1 MQHNVH
7 LQSIALYWCF
17 LSQTGRWA
25 AQGLNWISG
34 ASQRPPCDSWQSW
47 TGGALILVGHLHL
60 YHPHHP
66 HYPYHPYHQYHPHHR
81 RQQCQHQD
89 PNHLQQALLRWFYV
103 NFRHFMLLGKLN
115 MGIFVM
121 ILGISMTILGNPMQ
135 SLVLTLLVQVFKL
148 FHVWS
153 NAISI
158 ILIPKMTLLSPASG
172 LIYYHS

>member
-1 MQHNVH
+1 
-7 LQSIALYWCF
+7 
-17 LSQTGRWA
+17 
-25 AQGLNWISG
+25 
-34 ASQRPPCDSWQSW
+34 
-47 TGGALILVGHLHL
+47 
-60 YHPHHP
+60 
-66 HYPYHPYHQYHPHHR
+66 
-81 RQQCQHQD
+81 
-89 PNHLQQALLRWFYV
+89 
-103 NFRHFMLLGKLN
+103 

-135 SLVLTLLVQVFKL
+135 SLVLTLLVHVFKL